1 MKKIFYIF
9 LSRPVTVS
17 MVFISVVILGL
28 ISVYNLPLELSP
40 HAEFPKLTVTTSWNG
55 VSPEVIEAYLTSP
68 IESQLAGIKG
78 VKKISSR
85 SSEGISRVSLE
96 FYPSVDMDFIRIEIN
111 ERLASIK
118 NDLPFGVS
126 PPRISPYIPEDL
138 QELQGFI
145 TYTISGSKSANEI
158 RKYVKEKMVYPLL
171 SINGVSNVVVR
182 GGNEREINIV
192 VDYDKVKSFNIK
204 NSEITNAVANAEKI
218 LSAGSIKKN
227 GVSIL
232 VNIKN
237 KINDLSIIE
246 NQPVR
251 FNNNGSIIKL
261 KDIAKVYDDYKE
273 ATSYYRINGKETV
286 SLVISKEPGTNTLE
300 TASKVYAKMKT
311 IEKNAPQDYK
321 IDKEIDK
328 SDSIRKELSELTKNG
343 IFSFII
349 IFIVLLIIYKR
360 INYVLIIL
368 TSIIFSLLSSFLLFF
383 LFNIPLNILTIAA
396 FILGFGF
403 MVDNSIV
410 VIDYIDSHY
419 DGRGI
424 KYLTVHLKNIF
435 LPVFASTLTTVAVFV
450 PLLFLTGELRLYF
463 VQFAL
468 GIVFTLTA
476 SLIVSFV
483 IIPLLYLR
491 FGGKSTLKKNSE
503 KNIPYKIYSFIM
515 RKMFKWKKLSF
526 ALLILII
533 GIPVWLIPPNIE
545 TPVIKSIYNPIFD
558 SDTWSE
564 IKPYVNYALGGTI
577 NLFFNHI
584 SRGEVWQFGEET
596 YIFVR
601 LELPNGNRIERINNL
616 TKDFE
621 KEILRYR
628 KNFKNLIV
636 NVQSEENAFIRIEFT
651 KQQSETAFPYL
662 LKNYL
667 TSYATRLGGLNVSV
681 YGFGPGFST
690 GGGSYSSFS
699 VIAKGFNYLHVKEL
713 AEKFRNIIKRNPR
726 IDNVDIDKSAYYWAK
741 DTYEIIGEIKRKNLA
756 HFGITVKDLFSTI
769 ARNTEGNL
777 TWNKFI
783 IENDEV
789 PYNIKYSNYKNIQL
803 SQLNSMIISNHKR
816 STLKVKNLI
825 NFKER
830 KVLSAINREN
840 QQYVRYITL
849 DYKGPY
855 KYGKKFI
862 DASIKKILIPPGYSL
877 KQREFRF
884 RFGEQ
889 DEINIWKIL
898 IMSIVLIFM
907 ITAGLFESYTKP
919 ILIWIAIPFAF
930 IGTIFLFYLGDY
942 NLDRGAYAGLLLLI
956 GLSVNNSIILIDYI
970 TSYYKHTSAKSKV
983 DFNKIISLSYT
994 RLRPIFTTTV
1004 TTITALI
1011 PLLISAESSFWKSLS
1026 LCVTGGILLS
1036 AILVVLYLPLFFS
1049 KIRILKLELRN

>member
-1 MKKIFYIF
+1 MIF
-9 LSRPVTVS
+9 VG
-17 MVFISVVILGL
+17 VIVLGL
-28 ISVYNLPLELSP
+28 IAAFNIPLELSP
-40 HAEFPKLTVTTSWNG
+40 NAEFPKLTVTTTWNG

-68 IESQLAGIKG
+68 IESELAGIKG
-78 VKKISSR
+78 VKNISSR
-85 SSEGISRVSLE
+85 SSQGTSRISLE
-96 FYPSVDMDFIRIEIN
+96 FYPSTDMDFVRIEIN
-111 ERLASIK
+111 ERLASLK
-118 NDLPFGVS
+118 NELPFGVS
-126 PPRISPYIPEDL
+126 PPRISPYVPEDL
-138 QELQGFI
+138 RELQGFL
-145 TYTISGSKSANEI
+145 TYTVSADKSANEI
-158 RKYVKEKMVYPLL
+158 RKYVKEKMIYPLL
-171 SINGVSNVVVR
+171 SINGVSDVVVR

-192 VDYDKVKSFNIK
+192 VDYDKVKSLNIK
-204 NSEITNAVANAEKI
+204 NNEITNAVANAEKI

-227 GVSIL
+227 GIEIL

-237 KINDLSIIE
+237 KIKDLSIIE
-246 NQPVR
+246 NQPVKY
-251 FNNNGSIIKL
+251 NNNGSIVKL

-273 ATSYYRINGKETV
+273 PTSYYRINGKETV
-286 SLVISKEPGTNTLE
+286 TLIISKEPGTNTLE
-300 TASKVYAKMKT
+300 TASKVYSK
-311 IEKNAPQDYK
+311 IEQLKKHLPPGY
-321 IDKEIDK
+321 IVIKEIDK
-328 SDSIRKELSELTKNG
+328 SDSIRKELGELTGNG

-349 IFIVLLIIYKR
+349 IFLVLLIIYRK
-360 INYVLIIL
+360 INYVIIIV

-383 LFNIPLNILTIAA
+383 IFEIPLNILTIAA

-419 DGRGI
+419 EGNGI

-435 LPVFASTLTTVAVFV
+435 LPVFASTLTTIAVFI
-450 PLLFLTGELRLYF
+450 PLLFLTGELKLYF
-463 VQFAL
+463 VQFAM

-476 SLIVSFV
+476 SLIVSFI
-483 IIPLLYLR
+483 IIPLLFLR
-491 FGGKSTLKKNSE
+491 YGGKNIRKIKSKKNILYSV
-503 KNIPYKIYSFIM
+503 YSFIM

-526 ALLILII
+526 AILILII
-533 GIPVWLIPPNIE
+533 GLPVWLIPPVIE
-545 TPVIKSIYNPIFD
+545 TPVLSSIYNPIFD

-564 IKPYVNYALGGTI
+564 IKPYVNYALGGTL

-601 LELPNGNRIERINNL
+601 LEMPNGNRIERINNL
-616 TKDFE
+616 TKEFE

-628 KNFKNLIV
+628 NNFKNLIV
-636 NVQSEENAFIRIEFT
+636 NVQDEENAFIRIEFT
-651 KQQSETAFPYL
+651 KPQSETAFPYL

-681 YGFGPGFST
+681 FGFGPGFST

-699 VIAKGFNYLHVKEL
+699 VVAKGFNYLNVKKL
-713 AEKFRNIIKRNPR
+713 AEEFRDIIKRNPR

-741 DTYEIIGEIKRKNLA
+741 DTYEIIGEIKRSNLA
-756 HFGITVKDLFSTI
+756 NSGITVKDLFTTI
-769 ARNTEGNL
+769 ARNTQGNL
-777 TWNKFI
+777 SWNKFI
-783 IENDEV
+783 LGNEEV

-803 SQLNSMIISNHKR
+803 SELRNMIIMNDKGNI
-816 STLKVKNLI
+816 LKVKNLI
-825 NFKER
+825 DFKEK

-840 QQYVRYITL
+840 QQYIRYITF

-855 KYGKKFI
+855 KYGRKFI
-862 DASIKKILIPPGYSL
+862 NASINKILVPPGYSI

-884 RFGEQ
+884 SFGEQ
-889 DEINIWKIL
+889 DEIEIWKIL
-898 IMSIVLIFM
+898 VMSIILIFM

-919 ILIWIAIPFAF
+919 FLIWIAIPFAF

-970 TSYYKHTSAKSKV
+970 SSSRKRKV
-983 DFNKIISLSYT
+983 QKADNDFNQIIALSYT

-1011 PLLISAESSFWKSLS
+1011 PLLISAETSFWKSLS
-1026 LCVTGGILLS
+1026 LSVTGGIFIS
-1036 AILVVLYLPLFFS
+1036 AILVIFYLPLFYAFYIN
-1049 KIRILKLELRN
+1049 KK